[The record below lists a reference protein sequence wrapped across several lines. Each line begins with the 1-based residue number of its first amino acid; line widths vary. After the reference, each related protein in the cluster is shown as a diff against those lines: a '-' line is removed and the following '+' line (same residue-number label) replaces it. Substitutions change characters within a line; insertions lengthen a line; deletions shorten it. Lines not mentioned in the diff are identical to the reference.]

1 MAVLFVTCAPMY
13 DRRSFEQRQRK
24 IWLSTR
30 ESEPSPSM
38 SPLQPLY
45 AQVADLN
52 SLRAHLTRLLPQG
65 GKGAAGQS
73 KLAPSDAGVVS

>member
-1 MAVLFVTCAPMY
+1 MY

-30 ESEPSPSM
+30 DRVNHPPPM

-52 SLRAHLTRLLPQG
+52 ALRAHLATLLPQD
-65 GKGAAGQS
+65 GKDVAG
-73 KLAPSDAGVVS
+73 